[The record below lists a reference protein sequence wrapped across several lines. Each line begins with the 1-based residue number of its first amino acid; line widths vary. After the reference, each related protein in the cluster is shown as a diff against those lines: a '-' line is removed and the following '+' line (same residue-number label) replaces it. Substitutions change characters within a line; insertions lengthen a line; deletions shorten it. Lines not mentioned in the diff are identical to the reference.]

1 MSDYTKRY
9 ALGYLRVSTKVQA
22 DGISLTNQ
30 KEQIQNFAHNN
41 NVEIIGWYKDPDVSA
56 KTANWPGLMQML
68 HDAQS
73 YKGKVDYVI
82 VYDMSKMT
90 RNMSSY
96 YSAIL
101 PILDG
106 CGIKA
111 VDTRLP
117 LEATPEANFKRAK
130 HANCSIQQRKEVV
143 SS

>member
-1 MSDYTKRY
+1 
-9 ALGYLRVSTKVQA
+9 
-22 DGISLTNQ
+22 
-30 KEQIQNFAHNN
+30 
-41 NVEIIGWYKDPDVSA
+41 
-56 KTANWPGLMQML
+56 ML